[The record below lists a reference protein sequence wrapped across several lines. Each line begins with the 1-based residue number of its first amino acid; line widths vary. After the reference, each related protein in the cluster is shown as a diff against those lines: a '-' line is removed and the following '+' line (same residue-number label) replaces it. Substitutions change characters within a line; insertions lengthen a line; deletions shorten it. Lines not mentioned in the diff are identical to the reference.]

1 MLKYFLEALCGQEE
15 PLLAFKG
22 GKYVSVAPVPDAMGK
37 ETASQEGK
45 QLEDQVPVGRAHAV
59 GAIAPAGPGLACA
72 LPLFIAGGGGERE
85 RGSTQCLL
93 SVLCSCAPSCQ
104 SHPRAFLS
112 HSLVTTMSSRCAL
125 QIQFGGGGIALI
137 TCSSGAAGRGWRR
150 RSGGDVRVQAQD
162 RVYSSGAGAWEEQC

>member
-45 QLEDQVPVGRAHAV
+45 QLEDQVPGGKGARSRSNCPSGARA
-59 GAIAPAGPGLACA
+59 GLCSPAIYSWW
-72 LPLFIAGGGGERE
+72 GGRE

-93 SVLCSCAPSCQ
+93 SVRCSCAPSCQ

-125 QIQFGGGGIALI
+125 QIQLGG
-137 TCSSGAAGRGWRR
+137 
-150 RSGGDVRVQAQD
+150 
-162 RVYSSGAGAWEEQC
+162 